1 MEKLLK
7 IFSLT
12 LLIFMFVSCKKDG
25 PATVDEPAT
34 PDLTTIGM
42 SNIAYITAVSGGNV
56 SVDKGTTV
64 SARGVCWNKTG
75 SPTISDDKT
84 DQGAQAGTFESTL
97 ISLKINTKYF
107 VRAYAVTSQGT
118 FYGNEQSFTTLNPKL
133 FIRGKLGNESLE
145 CYYDYY
151 NPAEGVNNY
160 FDYIG
165 HNSENRFY
173 LKMYSNADITRS
185 NEIQIDINRV
195 NIDTLITPWENELPI
210 SYNKTYVNLYR
221 VNMQRASNL
230 WGIYDSINYVGAG
243 LFQDQVF
250 VRVTKINGDT
260 IEGSFH
266 GTLRT
271 MTGLKKEMTDGEFKV
286 KFKRVSKP
294 W

>member
-1 MEKLLK
+1 LKNLLK
-7 IFSLT
+7 FFSLT
-12 LLIFMFVSCKKDG
+12 LLVFMFVSCKKDD
-25 PATVDEPAT
+25 PANVDKTAT
-34 PDLTTIGM
+34 PNLITTGI
-42 SNIAYITAVSGGNV
+42 SNIAYITGVSGGNLT
-56 SVDKGTTV
+56 VDNGTTV
-64 SARGVCWNKTG
+64 SARGVCWNTTG
-75 SPTISDDKT
+75 SPTISDAKT
-84 DQGAQAGTFESTL
+84 DQGAQSGAFESTL
-97 ISLKINTKYF
+97 TSLKINTKYF

-118 FYGNEQSFTTLNPKL
+118 FYGNEQSFMTLNPKL

-145 CYYDYY
+145 CYYYYY

-160 FDYIG
+160 FNYID

-173 LKMYSNADITRS
+173 LKMYSNIDITMS

-195 NIDTLITPWENELPI
+195 NIDTLITPWENELPV

-221 VNMQRASNL
+221 VNIRRASNL
-230 WGIYDSINYVGAG
+230 WGIYDSINYLGAG

-250 VRVTKINGDT
+250 VKVTEINGDT

-286 KFKRVSKP
+286 KFNRVSKP